1 MNKFRISTITGIS
14 KLSNIINL
22 SNVFNHLQIS
32 DTIHY
37 IKFND
42 QSKGVCTKKKK
53 TKKEFFNQLTIHVY
67 DNKIINVKLFNNGRI
82 QMTGL
87 KRIDQGIDIIKLLF
101 RNLERIDN
109 IELYDINDIK
119 LDIVLI
125 NSDFDVGYLIDR
137 DVLYRH
143 LIDMGIYVTYEPCM
157 YPGVNI
163 KYYYNNN
170 QCNGICDCCTQCNG
184 KGNGCGDG
192 QCKKVTIAVFHSGK
206 IIITGGRSIDQI
218 NTSYVFIN
226 KILDDLFNKK

>member
-1 MNKFRISTITGIS
+1 
-14 KLSNIINL
+14 
-22 SNVFNHLQIS
+22 
-32 DTIHY
+32 
-37 IKFND
+37 
-42 QSKGVCTKKKK
+42 
-53 TKKEFFNQLTIHVY
+53 
-67 DNKIINVKLFNNGRI
+67 
-82 QMTGL
+82 MTGL
-87 KRIDQGIDIIKLLF
+87 KRIDQGIDIIKLLVT
-101 RNLERIDN
+101 NLELIDD

-125 NSDFDVGYLIDR
+125 NSDFDIGYLIDR

-170 QCNGICDCCTQCNG
+170 QHTGISDCITQCNG
-184 KGNGCGDG
+184 KGTGCGDG

-226 KILDDLFNKK
+226 KVLDDLFNKK